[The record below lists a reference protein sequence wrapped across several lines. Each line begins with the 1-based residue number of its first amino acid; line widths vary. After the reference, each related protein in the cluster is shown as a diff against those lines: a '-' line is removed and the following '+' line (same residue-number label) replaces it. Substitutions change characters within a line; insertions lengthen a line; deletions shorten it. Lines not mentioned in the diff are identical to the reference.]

1 MVDKSYEPAH
11 SYTVNPAPESP
22 TLKTGAEIGA
32 AFANL
37 KAETGRD
44 GVNLGVG
51 VPFGAPPEAVE
62 ELAQRLIREM
72 ETFPYLP
79 LTGGKDMER
88 LAKEFMEGR
97 LHFPSE
103 LWRDGQKVSFGAMP
117 LNGAKD
123 CLSRVYNALAIKTWL
138 VPVPFWPTNQTLIER
153 SGAKLIPI
161 RCHRDNGYRMTD
173 KQLEEAASQYP
184 GSGLV
189 LTNPSNPL
197 SVSYRREHLEKLAPV
212 ILKHVAFVVEDGIYN
227 RLNKG
232 ERIPL
237 LPEVEPRITGYAYVG
252 GGAKDLCYAGNRPG
266 LLYAP
271 TDVIAN
277 VKGWKS
283 EDSGNQPAYALAV
296 MRACL
301 DDSPEIQAAIQKHIK
316 DRVELYGENREII
329 RTGLQQIGFS
339 FPQDANEGLYVW
351 CATPEGRNLS
361 EMITPQGDRL
371 NDTEG
376 LNNYMMKNGVAGIP
390 GHLFYPRGYEDSSA
404 GRDEMRLSLGLTSQ
418 EVQRGIDTMVEL
430 VKGCRLEGQ
439 DITYGDF
446 CEFSGFGSRNSG
458 VSM

>member
-32 AFANL
+32 AFERL
-37 KAETGRD
+37 KAETGKD

-51 VPFGAPPEAVE
+51 VPFGEPPAAVE
-62 ELAQRLIREM
+62 ELAQTLIRGTK
-72 ETFPYLP
+72 TFPYLP
-79 LTGGKDMER
+79 LTGGKDIER

-103 LWRDGQKVSFGAMP
+103 LWRGGKKVSFGAMP

-123 CLSRVYNALAIKTWL
+123 CLSRVYGALGIDKWL
-138 VPVPFWPTNQTLIER
+138 SPIPFWPTNQTLIER
-153 SGAKLIPI
+153 SGGKLLPV
-161 RCHRDNGYRMTD
+161 RCHRDNGYRMTAE
-173 KQLEEAASQYP
+173 QLEEVASQHP
-184 GSGLV
+184 GCGLV

-227 RLNKG
+227 RLNGG

-237 LPEVEPRITGYAYVG
+237 LPEVEPRITGYTYVG
-252 GGAKDLCYAGNRPG
+252 GGAKDLGYAGNRPG

-271 TDVIAN
+271 YDVLAN
-277 VKGWKS
+277 VRGWKS
-283 EDSGNQPAYALAV
+283 EDSGNQPTYALAV

-301 DDSPEIQAAIQKHIK
+301 DDSPEIQEAIQQHIK
-316 DRVELYGENREII
+316 DRVELYEKNREII
-329 RTGLQQIGFS
+329 RTGLKQIGFS
-339 FPQDANEGLYVW
+339 FPEDANEGLYVW
-351 CATPEGRNLS
+351 CATPEGLNLLS
-361 EMITPQGDRL
+361 NMITPQGDRL
-371 NDTEG
+371 KDTEG
-376 LNNYMMKNGVAGIP
+376 LNNYMMNNGVAGIP

-404 GRDEMRLSLGLTSQ
+404 GRDEMRLSLGLDSQ
-418 EVQRGIDTMVEL
+418 EAQRGIDTMVEL

-439 DITYGDF
+439 DMTYGDF
-446 CEFSGFGSRNSG
+446 CEFRGLGGQSR
-458 VSM
+458 VY